1 MLCVSPLWL
10 ILSLSANTPAHT
22 SGIAIRFYRCLPT
35 LQPIRLE
42 SISDLRCQPHQQD
55 VACFPIHIIL
65 KKKIFSNRFW
75 KIFAEFFWINV
86 MCNFDNKEHISPSLC
101 EKERLN
107 PGSSI
112 VNLLV
117 VRSTI
122 CIASNSVKIDPF
134 PDFSEDAGHS
144 SEIFSRFFQTTKS
157 FYPVLLSY
165 TSFLLLRFLDR

>member
-1 MLCVSPLWL
+1 
-10 ILSLSANTPAHT
+10 
-22 SGIAIRFYRCLPT
+22 
-35 LQPIRLE
+35 
-42 SISDLRCQPHQQD
+42 
-55 VACFPIHIIL
+55 
-65 KKKIFSNRFW
+65 
-75 KIFAEFFWINV
+75 

-134 PDFSEDAGHS
+134 PDFSEDAGHFLS
-144 SEIFSRFFQTTKS
+144 FF
-157 FYPVLLSY
+157 
-165 TSFLLLRFLDR
+165 LRGAAF

>member
-1 MLCVSPLWL
+1 
-10 ILSLSANTPAHT
+10 
-22 SGIAIRFYRCLPT
+22 
-35 LQPIRLE
+35 
-42 SISDLRCQPHQQD
+42 
-55 VACFPIHIIL
+55 
-65 KKKIFSNRFW
+65 
-75 KIFAEFFWINV
+75 

-165 TSFLLLRFLDR
+165 TAFLLLRFLDR